1 MVRSEG
7 GRHAGRACGG
17 LLAIAAL
24 LALGG
29 CKKRAPQAG
38 GPPGGFAAQ
47 VVAVKAERQPVTEQI
62 AVVGNVLANETVD
75 LKPELEGRVV
85 AIHFEEGGRVEVGQL
100 LVELNSGEIEA
111 LLAEAEANQKLAQ
124 AKWDRSKGLLTTRAV
139 SQQEADEARA
149 NYEMNAAKVA
159 QMREQLR
166 NSKIRAP
173 FSGVVGAR
181 HISPGQVVTKT
192 MNIATISDLDPVKV
206 EGNVPERFLAQTRV
220 GQRFQISIAA
230 FPGEKFEGEIYFIAP
245 AVDPVNRTGLVKAR
259 IPNPELRLKPGM
271 FASADLT
278 LKVKEDAVVIHE
290 AALMPEG
297 ERFAVFVVD
306 EQMTAQLR
314 PVRPG
319 VRIAGRVEI
328 VEGLKGGELV
338 IVEGWQKTRPGG
350 KVKLAPIEKAAPYT
364 AAAK

>member
-1 MVRSEG
+1 MLRN
-7 GRHAGRACGG
+7 AGRVCGG

-24 LALGG
+24 ISPVG

-85 AIHFEEGGRVEVGQL
+85 AIHFEEGQRVEVGQL

-338 IVEGWQKTRPGG
+338 IVEGWQKARPGG
-350 KVKLAPIEKAAPYT
+350 KVKLAPNEKAAPYT
-364 AAAK
+364 AATK